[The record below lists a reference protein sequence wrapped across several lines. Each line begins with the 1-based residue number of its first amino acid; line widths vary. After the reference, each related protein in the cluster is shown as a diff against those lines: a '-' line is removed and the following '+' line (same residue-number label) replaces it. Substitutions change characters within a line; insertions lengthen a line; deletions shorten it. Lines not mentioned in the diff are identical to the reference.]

1 MLDLMYVAIVVVFFA
16 LMLALVRGCDRIVG
30 PDEEALGA
38 LPATDASD
46 DDVEVA
52 R

>member
-30 PDEEALGA
+30 PDEEALGT
-38 LPATDASD
+38 LTDAPD
-46 DDVEVA
+46 EDVEVA
-52 R
+52 G